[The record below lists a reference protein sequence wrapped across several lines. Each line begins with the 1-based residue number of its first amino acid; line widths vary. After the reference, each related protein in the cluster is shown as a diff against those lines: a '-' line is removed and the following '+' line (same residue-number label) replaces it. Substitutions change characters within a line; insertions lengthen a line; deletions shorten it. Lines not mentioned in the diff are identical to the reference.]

1 MNTAN
6 LQIEGLLTA
15 LAQINQALVEK
26 GLLER
31 GEVDMALAKAEQ
43 IALGDDRVA
52 EALSAAHR
60 DAIAF
65 PIRLLR
71 LANESSE
78 QSFSD
83 LARRVGETKGPHNDR
98 V

>member
-6 LQIEGLLTA
+6 LQIEGLLMA
-15 LAQINQALVEK
+15 LAQINQALVDK

-31 GEVDMALAKAEQ
+31 DEVDMALAKAEQ
-43 IALGDDRVA
+43 IALGDERVT
-52 EALSAAHR
+52 ENLSAANR

-65 PIRLLR
+65 PVRLLR
-71 LANESSE
+71 LANSEGE
-78 QSFSD
+78 QSFGA
-83 LARRVGETKGPHNDR
+83 LARRVGETKGPHNDQ